1 MFKDL
6 RENGLLYILDKKEL
20 KLEIGQVL
28 RTGKTPPVMGQYQY
42 GVEPTIDVEVKIGEI
57 VSTFTKLPPMLSIA
71 TSSPEGLVISD
82 NSDAMFNEVAAME
95 RISDEALK
103 SIPYHEKVKETVIG
117 MKKTLNHQFAKEV
130 EREEKIGKLESRMN
144 GIDGKLDAILQSL
157 SKQKNQ
163 KYEND

>member
-28 RTGKTPPVMGQYQY
+28 RAGKTPTAMGQYQY
-42 GVEPTIDVEVKIGEI
+42 GVEPTIDVEVKLGEKI
-57 VSTFTKLPPMLSIA
+57 TSFTKLPPMLSIA
-71 TSSPEGLVISD
+71 TSSPDGLVVSD
-82 NSDAMFNEVAAME
+82 SSDAMFNEVAALE

-103 SIPYHEKVKETVIG
+103 SIPYHEKVKENVIG

-130 EREEKIGKLESRMN
+130 EREEKIGELESRMN

-157 SKQKNQ
+157 NKPKN
-163 KYEND
+163 KEV